1 MEAILIP
8 GEQYHHLKEF
18 VCAEFD
24 RQLDQAQT
32 EGDVLNIMQL
42 GELVGFGWYTHDFLK
57 RWEFMKIETIS
68 MIRDDA
74 EQMKFNLGL

>member
-24 RQLDQAQT
+24 RQLDQAQN
-32 EGDVLNIMQL
+32 EGDVYNIMQL
-42 GELVGFGWYTHDFLK
+42 GELVGFSFYTHDFLK
-57 RWEFMKIETIS
+57 RWEYMKMETIS